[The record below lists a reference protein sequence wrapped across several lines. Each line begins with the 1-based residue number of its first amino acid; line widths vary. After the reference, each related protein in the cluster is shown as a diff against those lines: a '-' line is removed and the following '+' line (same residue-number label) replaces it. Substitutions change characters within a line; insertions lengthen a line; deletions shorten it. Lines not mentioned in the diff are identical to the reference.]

1 MSSGIPARWGQRKLL
16 AAIAI
21 VMTVSISVIAASYY
35 ISSTAPRPEPTHT
48 RSFTFQIRTV
58 PQRSGSY
65 VVRLPLVIP
74 SNVTPTPDSVNELVL
89 TSISGGQGEIVST
102 EHGYAFEIESDTTIQ
117 VQITFTK
124 RVNSSVPID
133 YYRLSMCAAQ
143 CGESNNAFDYHAY
156 MQSANVTNLSV
167 TEELTMYDQGAYY
180 GGSASFY
187 CTGWLIG
194 GWQLLD
200 GRFVVSPPH
209 PVSRP

>member
-1 MSSGIPARWGQRKLL
+1 
-16 AAIAI
+16 
-21 VMTVSISVIAASYY
+21 
-35 ISSTAPRPEPTHT
+35 
-48 RSFTFQIRTV
+48 
-58 PQRSGSY
+58 
-65 VVRLPLVIP
+65 
-74 SNVTPTPDSVNELVL
+74 VNELVL

-133 YYRLSMCAAQ
+133 YYKLSMCAGQ

-180 GGSASFY
+180 GGSAGFY
-187 CTGWLIG
+187 CTGGLTG

-200 GRFVVSPPH
+200 GSYVVSPP
-209 PVSRP
+209 PP